1 MEESETQAE
10 EANEVFDPP
19 PVVAV
24 VVASNPGDHF
34 AEMLDSLG
42 EQDYDN
48 LSVLVIDAGSDAPI
62 ADRVAEV
69 LPEAYIH
76 RLAGTPGW
84 SVAANQA
91 MELVSGSPFLLFCHD
106 DVALAPDC
114 VTTLMGELYR
124 RNAGIAGPKL
134 VQWDNPER
142 LLQVGMSSDRFGV
155 AVDQVE
161 RGEYDQ
167 DQYDAVRDIFVIP
180 GGVQLVRA
188 DLFEALGGFDRGIS
202 VVGEDLDLCWRAH
215 VVGARVLIV
224 PSASARHLE
233 SMATRFPL
241 AERRRFA
248 TQHRL
253 RTVMATA
260 SRRAQYTIVPITIL
274 LIVLEGIYTLFLG
287 RRRQAKD
294 SFGAIA
300 WNFARFGDIRQR
312 RRELMAIRNSS
323 DADIRSLQVGGSARI
338 NDFSR
343 GQFNAGQD
351 RFSGLANS
359 IRSSFAGEDAGSLRD
374 AAIVLA
380 GLFAILILGSRH
392 LITQGVDSVGSFP
405 SLPATSTMLREWFG
419 GWRTTGTGGPGNPPT
434 GLLLLGIARLPFF
447 WSTGL
452 FDSLLA
458 VGPLFIGTIGAYRL
472 ARPLGSPRAAA
483 VAAAFYGLNPV
494 VVSAFAS
501 GGWDSLV
508 VWAAVPFLLGS
519 ALRFLD
525 VSPFVPSERDESS
538 LAKEWVVDRSIQ
550 LRIIRFGLLVAFVT
564 SFAPT
569 IIPVALILCFF
580 LSITAILMQQ
590 FKQLRNL
597 LLAAVVSVVAPAV
610 LHAPWTFDVMQQFSW
625 EWLTGPGSAERF
637 FDSFA
642 DLVRFAPGSISPTM
656 LAVGFFVGGLAGV
669 AVALK
674 EQRPVAVRSLCLVI
688 LAWLLVWAD
697 RRSWVPFT
705 LPAPETILS
714 LAAVGLALCAAIA
727 TRWFE
732 ITKLELNRSRR
743 LLVVSGSV
751 VVAVAVTLTGFRSAL
766 LGDWGVPDQGYRS
779 FTELLS
785 QRSDATTR
793 TLWIG
798 DPSVLPLD
806 GTRSSSGINFAM
818 TDGGTP
824 DVRGRWAPKA
834 VGSEAGVAAQLDLA
848 AAGEVSNLG
857 HLLAPYGID
866 LIVLIEQ
873 LAPAPYEGLRLDA
886 GGNANVVFSR
896 QLDLKRIDGF
906 AELGVFENTAS
917 SGIATAMTSADA
929 VSSRTPSQQLGID
942 LGGSPVVAVN
952 PQPGRW
958 IVDVPADVPVLVA
971 IPNSNLDVSGARSEV
986 LSGFDDMTIIPAG
999 EAGLVELRYG
1009 APWKRRFAILGQILI
1024 VAVGIVLAQT
1034 RKEEVT
1040 L

>member
-1 MEESETQAE
+1 MEEYEPQAE
-10 EANEVFDPP
+10 EEDEVFDPP

-24 VVASNPGDHF
+24 VVASNPGEHF

-42 EQDYDN
+42 AQDYDN

-62 ADRVAEV
+62 ADQVAEV

-84 SVAANQA
+84 SIAANQA

-106 DVALAPDC
+106 DVALDPEC

-134 VQWDNPER
+134 VQWDNPDR

-155 AVDQVE
+155 AVEPVE

-188 DLFEALGGFDRGIS
+188 DLFEELNGFDRGIS
-202 VVGEDLDLCWRAH
+202 VIGEDLDLCWRAH
-215 VVGARVLIV
+215 LAGARVLIV

-233 SMATRFPL
+233 SMSTRFPL

-253 RTVMATA
+253 RTVMITA
-260 SRRAQYTIVPITIL
+260 SRKAQFTIVPATIF
-274 LIVLEGIYTLFLG
+274 LIVLEAIYNLLLG
-287 RRRQAKD
+287 RRRQAKAA
-294 SFGAIA
+294 FGTIA
-300 WNFARFGDIRQR
+300 WNFARLGDIRQR
-312 RRELMAIRNSS
+312 RRDLMGVRNAS

-351 RFSGLANS
+351 RFSGLVGS
-359 IRSSFAGEDAGSLRD
+359 VRSSFAGEDAGSLRD
-374 AAIVLA
+374 AAIVLTS
-380 GLFAILILGSRH
+380 LLAILILGSRQ
-392 LITQGVDSVGSFP
+392 LLAQGVDAVGTFP
-405 SLPATSTMLREWFG
+405 ALPGTSTMLREWVG

-434 GLLLLGIARLPFF
+434 GLLLLGLARLPFF

-458 VGPLFIGTIGAYRL
+458 VGPLFVGTIGAYRL

-483 VAAAFYGLNPV
+483 VAAAVYGLNPLV
-494 VVSAFAS
+494 PSVFAS

-508 VWAAVPFLLGS
+508 VWASAPFLLGS
-519 ALRFLD
+519 ALRLLD
-525 VSPFVPSERDESS
+525 VYPFVPAERDDSS
-538 LAKEWVVDRSIQ
+538 LAKEWVVDRSVQ

-569 IIPVALILCFF
+569 VIPVALTLCIF
-580 LSITAILMQQ
+580 LVASALLLQQ
-590 FKQLRNL
+590 FRQVPYLV
-597 LLAAVVSVVAPAV
+597 AAGGASFVVPAV
-610 LHAPWTFDVMQQFSW
+610 LHAPWTFDVIQEFSW
-625 EWLTGPGSAERF
+625 DWLTGPGSAESF

-642 DLVRFAPGSISPTM
+642 DLVRFAPGSISPSI
-656 LAVGFFVGGLAGV
+656 LAVSFFVAGLWGMVV
-669 AVALK
+669 AMR
-674 EQRPVAVRSLCLVI
+674 QYRPLVVRCMWLAI
-688 LAWLLVWAD
+688 LAFLLVWAA
-697 RRSWVPFT
+697 RRGWVPFS
-705 LPAPETILS
+705 LPAPETILA
-714 LAAVGLALCAAIA
+714 LGAVGLALSAAVGI
-727 TRWFE
+727 RWFE
-732 ITKLELNRSRR
+732 ETELDLSRGTR
-743 LLVVSGSV
+743 LATVLGTI
-751 VVAVAVTLTGFRSAL
+751 ALAMAVTITGLRSSL
-766 LGDWGVPDQGYRS
+766 DGDWDMPEQGYRS
-779 FTELLS
+779 FTELLN
-785 QRSDATTR
+785 QRSEATSR
-793 TLWIG
+793 ILWIG
-798 DPSVLPLD
+798 DPAVLPLD
-806 GTRSSSGINFAM
+806 GTRSDSGVNFAM
-818 TDGGTP
+818 TDGGMP
-824 DVRGRWAPKA
+824 DVRGRWSPKA

-848 AAGEVSNLG
+848 VAGQVSNVG
-857 HLLAPYGID
+857 HLLAPYGVD
-866 LIVLIEQ
+866 LIVVIEQ
-873 LAPAPYEGLRLDA
+873 LAPAPYEGLRLSP
-886 GGNANVVFSR
+886 GGNASVVFSR
-896 QLDLKRIDGF
+896 QLDLKRIGGF

-917 SGIATAMTSADA
+917 SGIAVAMNSSEA
-929 VSSRTPSQQLGID
+929 VSSRTPSQQLGVD
-942 LGGSPVVAVN
+942 LGGTPVVAVN

-958 IVDVPADVPVLVA
+958 IVDVPEDTPVLVA
-971 IPNSNLDVSGARSEV
+971 IPSSDLVVSGARDEV
-986 LSGFDDMTIIPAG
+986 FSGFDDMAIIPAG
-999 EAGLVELRYG
+999 EAGLVELQYG
-1009 APWKRRFAILGQILI
+1009 SKWKRRLGIFGQVLI